1 MEILEQ
7 RLNGVLLLKPRV
19 FEDPRGYFYESFNA
33 DTLKKLGIQDI
44 FIQDNQSFSNANVV
58 RGLHFQAPPYAQA
71 KLVRV
76 INGAVIDVVVDIRK
90 GSPTY
95 GEHYAVRLDAQNK
108 LMLYVPK
115 GFAHGFTTLEDN
127 TLFLYKCTEYYNK
140 QSEGGLLWN
149 DSELG
154 IDWGTANPILSEKD
168 KVNPSIG
175 IFNSPFHY

>member
-1 MEILEQ
+1 MEIVERQ
-7 RLNGVLLLKPRV
+7 LNGVLLLKPRV
-19 FEDPRGYFYESFNA
+19 FEDERGYFYESFNA
-33 DTLKKLGIQDI
+33 ETLKKIGIYDL
-44 FIQDNQSFSNANVV
+44 FIQDNQSLSGANVV

-95 GEHYAVRLDAQNK
+95 GQHYAVRLDAKNK

-115 GFAHGFTTLEDN
+115 GFAHGFTTLENN
-127 TLFLYKCTEYYNK
+127 TLFFYKCTEYYNK

-149 DSELG
+149 DTELG
-154 IDWGTANPILSEKD
+154 IDWGTDSPILSEKD
-168 KVNPSIG
+168 KVNPTIR

>member
-1 MEILEQ
+1 MEIVEKH
-7 RLNGVLLLKPRV
+7 LNGVLLLKPRV
-19 FEDPRGYFYESFNA
+19 FEDARGYFYESFNA
-33 DTLKKLGIQDI
+33 ETLKKIGIYDL
-44 FIQDNQSFSNANVV
+44 FIQDNQSLSGANVV

-95 GEHYAVRLDAQNK
+95 GQHYAVRLDATNK

-127 TLFLYKCTEYYNK
+127 TLFFYKCTEYYNK
-140 QSEGGLLWN
+140 QSEGGILWN
-149 DSELG
+149 DPELG
-154 IDWGTANPILSEKD
+154 IDWGTNSPILSEKD
-168 KVNPSIG
+168 KVNPSIR